1 MHLKKEENPQESY
14 NMDQRQKNSSGIGAM
29 VGIAFFFTYYY
40 GWLGMPPM
48 DLVGSIGIGF
58 GSGFSAS
65 VVSYMMMSRDE

>member
-1 MHLKKEENPQESY
+1 MHLKKAGNPQESS
-14 NMDQRQKNSSGIGAM
+14 NMDQKQKIASVGTM
-29 VGIAFFFTYYY
+29 VGIVIFFTYYY
-40 GWLGMPPM
+40 GWFGMPLM

>member
-1 MHLKKEENPQESY
+1 
-14 NMDQRQKNSSGIGAM
+14 MDERQKNSFGIGLI
-29 VGIAFFFTYYY
+29 VGIVMFVAFYWGVFGTV
-40 GWLGMPPM
+40 

>member
-1 MHLKKEENPQESY
+1 
-14 NMDQRQKNSSGIGAM
+14 MDQKQKKSSGIGTM
-29 VGIAFFFTYYY
+29 VGIVIFFTYYY
-40 GWLGMPPM
+40 GWFGMPPM